1 MPFMPEESSFLTKI
15 HIAIKFGICYNAS
28 RQKRSEVLQA
38 VRQQK
43 APVFQHRGFSIPNF
57 GNGRA

>member
-1 MPFMPEESSFLTKI
+1 MKKMYLEKENC
-15 HIAIKFGICYNAS
+15 ICYNAS
-28 RQKRSEVLQA
+28 RQKKRSERLVH
-38 VRQQK
+38 VGRRK